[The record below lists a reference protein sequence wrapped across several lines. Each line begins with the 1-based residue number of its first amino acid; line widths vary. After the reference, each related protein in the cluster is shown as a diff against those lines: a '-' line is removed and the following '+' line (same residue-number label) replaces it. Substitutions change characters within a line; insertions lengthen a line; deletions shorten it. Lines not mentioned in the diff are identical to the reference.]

1 MTLKKTSQSMMRLSV
16 KIAIY
21 VIFIG
26 GLLLAARGS
35 YQFGREIFSDKGKDK
50 TPGTDVTV
58 TVKAGESQLALAK
71 DLAGKGVVKNAYV
84 FFIQLK
90 LYKPDRKGA
99 KIAPGE
105 YVLNSSKSGE
115 ELAESLYTPATEE
128 GS

>member
-1 MTLKKTSQSMMRLSV
+1 MTLKKTSEGMMRLSI
-16 KIAIY
+16 KIAVY

-26 GLLLAARGS
+26 GLLFVARES

-50 TPGTDVTV
+50 TPGIDVTV
-58 TVKAGESQLALAK
+58 TVKEGESQMTLAK
-71 DLAGKGVVKNAYV
+71 DLASKGVVKNAYI

-115 ELAESLYTPATEE
+115 ELAESLYTPVTEE